1 MKTRIQLIHLLSASI
16 LLLSGC
22 TKKNTSMTPEKKA
35 AAAAQKAADTKKD
48 TKPQTP
54 APAPLETPVAQ
65 PAPSK
70 GEAETATPVADS
82 QPVTIDDSSS
92 TQTESTASVP
102 IAVTNPPVSAP
113 AATTPNPTPTA
124 ESAGLAAAD
133 DVPTNFE
140 KCLTDNVVAAVST
153 LKAIAPREPTPS
165 NFLTIKNLLLKM
177 CALKLGEKAKDLD
190 LNQFETSKII
200 VTEAM
205 RSFPQFE
212 PTVKFFNVI
221 EANPAIAQEQK
232 ENIYKSYGSGG
243 EISSKDIHFYGKLE
257 GSKASPNVISYLI
270 TSATGTRTTRVFTAS
285 KEIKKT
291 VSDLKSSPK
300 TTNRY
305 TFDFTPT
312 QNNTYG
318 LNISNGEAKI
328 VVSVTFVK
336 GDIKTL
342 RERKAVTVAL
352 TSESWSKVQEEHL
365 RRLISSE
372 AKELISMP
380 FSLEREQTNM
390 ALVRTCSLDADN
402 IACTDPDF
410 TSRAVVKS
418 SAKTLDKTSAKAQ

>member
-1 MKTRIQLIHLLSASI
+1 
-16 LLLSGC
+16 
-22 TKKNTSMTPEKKA
+22 MTPEKKA
-35 AAAAQKAADTKKD
+35 AAAAQKTADAKKD
-48 TKPQTP
+48 TKTQ
-54 APAPLETPVAQ
+54 APAPLEAPVTQ

-70 GEAETATPVADS
+70 GEAETGAPVADS
-82 QPVTIDDSSS
+82 QPLTNDDFTL
-92 TQTESTASVP
+92 TQTETTNGAASTSVP
-102 IAVTNPPVSAP
+102 VVVTNPPISAP
-113 AATTPNPTPTA
+113 TA
-124 ESAGLAAAD
+124 FG
-133 DVPTNFE
+133 
-140 KCLTDNVVAAVST
+140 KCLTDNVVTVVST

-165 NFLTIKNLLLKM
+165 NFLTIKNLLLNM
-177 CALKLGEKAKDLD
+177 CVLKLGDKAKDLD
-190 LNQFETSKII
+190 VTHFETSKII

-212 PTVKFFNVI
+212 PIIKFFNVI

-243 EISSKDIHFYGKLE
+243 EISSKDVHFYGKLE
-257 GSKASPNVISYLI
+257 GSKSSPNVISYLI
-270 TSATGTRTTRVFTAS
+270 TSATGTSTTRVFTS
-285 KEIKKT
+285 NKEIKKT
-291 VSDLKSSPK
+291 VADLRSSPK

-305 TFDFTPT
+305 TFDFSPT
-312 QNNTYG
+312 QNNAYT

-328 VVSVTFVK
+328 VVNVTFVK

-365 RRLISSE
+365 RQLISSE
-372 AKELISMP
+372 AKELMSMP

-390 ALVRTCSLDADN
+390 TLVRTCSLDADN

-418 SAKTLDKTSAKAQ
+418 SVKSSYKTPDYTSAKAE